1 MPNIYLYLKYTPEV
15 NNFVFYGSQEKPDQA
30 WEDDVLELKFEESP
44 TSFQKAGK
52 QLAFWLASLENK
64 TAEKGFPFQFAF
76 YQLFQDQRYRSST
89 SYEPAKIFQQV
100 LNTGKDPNS
109 SDSEKQLLLLVL
121 CRGMFLYLIEEERYR
136 KLDAFLICA
145 YTGWQWYNL
154 LKLLLLD
161 KSRQNDPNWLNE
173 MGTAFRHLSALLV
186 NEGFSQHGT
195 WYQLFDQQRSSLL
208 TADLQHRLWVESIC
222 VPEKSFIGPRI
233 TPEIFYKNILWD
245 DPKKGQYAVD
255 LHPVF
260 RSHGPASAVVRH
272 LASNIFLRDYDF
284 ETAYRLANLLGKRRL
299 NLRKVP
305 LGISMLIV
313 LIFTALSAIG
323 ITAGTLTVK
332 MHESVYLGLDKM
344 ILPILAEWILAGI
357 PIFILIREYFDFRL
371 LPRLLLPRLAG
382 GILIGFLALST
393 QEDSVKISNIL
404 WSQGYFLP
412 ALLWLAVMAVSVF
425 YLYGDIRPLV
435 KDNHEVVN
443 RIFQS
448 VMIFIVFSLEMGLF
462 ITPFPTTAFSPPP
475 PHSDWFLGPT
485 GWVDTRMWLTYSPL
499 ALFIGLMTQ
508 FLFEDK
514 SITSP
519 VWQVEKE

>member
-1 MPNIYLYLKYTPEV
+1 MPNIYLYLEYVEEK
-15 NNFVFYGSQEKPDQA
+15 NFVFYWSQEKPTQA
-30 WEDDVLELKFEESP
+30 WEDDVLELKFEGSP
-44 TSFQKAGK
+44 ASFQEAGK
-52 QLAFWLASLENK
+52 RLALWLASLENK

-76 YQLFQDQRYRSST
+76 YQLFQDQRYRSSK
-89 SYEPAKIFQQV
+89 SYEPAKIFQQAP
-100 LNTGKDPNS
+100 NTGKDIEY
-109 SDSEKQLLLLVL
+109 SDFEKQLLRLVL

-154 LKLLLLD
+154 LKQLLLEE
-161 KSRQNDPNWLNE
+161 SRRNDPDWLNE

-186 NEGFSQHGT
+186 NENFSQHGT
-195 WYQLFDQQRSSLL
+195 WYQLFDQHRSSLH
-208 TADLQHRLWVESIC
+208 TDDLQYRLWIESIC
-222 VPEKSFIGPRI
+222 VQKESSNSPRI
-233 TPEIFYKNILWD
+233 TPEIFDKNILWD
-245 DPKKGQYAVD
+245 TLKKGQYAVN
-255 LHPVF
+255 LHPIF
-260 RSHGPASAVVRH
+260 HSHGPASAVVRH

-305 LGISMLIV
+305 LGISLLIV

-323 ITAGTLTVK
+323 ITAGMLMVK
-332 MHESVYLGLDKM
+332 MHGSVYLGLDKM
-344 ILPILAEWILAGI
+344 ILPILAEWIIVGI
-357 PIFILIREYFDFRL
+357 PIFILIREYFDLRV

-393 QEDSVKISNIL
+393 QEDSVKLSDIL

-412 ALLWLAVMAVSVF
+412 ALLWLAVTAVSVF

-448 VMIFIVFSLEMGLF
+448 VMIFIVFSLGMGLF

-475 PHSDWFLGPT
+475 PHSNWFLGPT
-485 GWVDTRMWLTYSPL
+485 GWVDIKVWLTYSPL

-508 FLFEDK
+508 FLFEEK

-519 VWQVEKE
+519 VWQMEKE